1 MGRRVAKSIA
11 NSARVDKTVCDGFL
25 TLGTVEAPMTMGDG
39 AELQRLAR
47 LVEANRERLQA
58 IEQQIR
64 NLESLRVEQTHA
76 IEALDGISEDGAEG
90 VMVPLGAGVQ
100 IIADIPAD
108 AGAVIDIGSRVQ
120 AEKTRGEATTIL
132 RTRNEE
138 LMTLMEMVKKEYD
151 DLENHIITLAN
162 QFNDTVEHLQNDE
175 EEEPERNTD
184 PEKQPTPPKARRRRK
199 RGTELTLDD

>member
-1 MGRRVAKSIA
+1 MGRPIANRAWSGKSI
-11 NSARVDKTVCDGFL
+11 CDGFL
-25 TLGTVEAPMTMGDG
+25 TLGIVEAPMTMGDG

-100 IIADIPAD
+100 IIADIPAE
-108 AGAVIDIGSRVQ
+108 AGAVIDLGSRVQ
-120 AEKTRGEATTIL
+120 AEKTREEAIAIL
-132 RTRNEE
+132 RGRNEE

-151 DLENHIITLAN
+151 DLENHIITLAD
-162 QFNDTVEHLQNDE
+162 QFNHTVEHLQNNE
-175 EEEPERNTD
+175 EEGSEKIAA

>member
-1 MGRRVAKSIA
+1 M
-11 NSARVDKTVCDGFL
+11 TP
-25 TLGTVEAPMTMGDG
+25 GTVEASMTLGDS
-39 AELQRLAR
+39 ADLQRLAT

-76 IEALDGISEDGAEG
+76 IEALDGISEEGEEG

-100 IIADIPAD
+100 IIADIPAE

-120 AEKTRGEATTIL
+120 AEKTRGEAISIL
-132 RTRNEE
+132 RSRNQE
-138 LMTLMEMVKKEYD
+138 LISLMDTVKKEYD

-162 QFNDTVEHLQNDE
+162 QFNLTVENLQDDE
-175 EEEPERNTD
+175 EEEPQQNID
-184 PEKQPTPPKARRRRK
+184 PQKQPTPPKARRRRK